1 MKRDDDGMKD
11 EDDDDDDGADNRAD
25 DDNLDRQGDAPDDVK
40 ADIKDDI
47 QNSEDQNPVR
57 GPEGKCTTVSV
68 YHLKNLS
75 NLIFPFIKVA
85 GAAIG
90 TLFSYMW

>member
-1 MKRDDDGMKD
+1 MDAVNHEGDLNQVRAPEPDAEDPNGLKDSDRVKRYDDGRKD

-47 QNSEDQNPVR
+47 
-57 GPEGKCTTVSV
+57 
-68 YHLKNLS
+68 
-75 NLIFPFIKVA
+75 
-85 GAAIG
+85 
-90 TLFSYMW
+90 